1 MTFLFIYIQNMF
13 TAGTDTSASTV
24 DWAISELIRH
34 PEIMIRAQEELD
46 SVVGRNRPINEL
58 DLSQLPYL
66 QVNREPPKF
75 VLVKQRYTIINPVL
89 VLNRRLSK
97 RISGFIHQHHS
108 RYHTSLQRA
117 VRSTAII
124 SRKDRLF

>member
-1 MTFLFIYIQNMF
+1 MF

-46 SVVGRNRPINEL
+46 SVVGRNRPINES

-66 QVNREPPKF
+66 QVNREPKF
-75 VLVKQRYTIINPVL
+75 VLVKQRYVINPVL